1 MAKDLRTMPSDKL
14 WKRVH
19 AALEELRARSTLGNE
34 PVTEPGFRVS
44 NETAAMMRQGSPEAT
59 LQRRLTRPHLP
70 KPDPAY
76 LAAFERTR
84 PREPA
89 QQPTDTEAPIYA
101 TAPGPSE
108 PAE

>member
-1 MAKDLRTMPSDKL
+1 MAKDLRTLTTQKL
-14 WKRVH
+14 WVRAR
-19 AALEELRARSTLGNE
+19 AALEEIERRSLNEQTASLR
-34 PVTEPGFRVS
+34 TEPRHEPEPNPG
-44 NETAAMMRQGSPEAT
+44 TIEAT
-59 LQRRLTRPHLP
+59 MQRRLTRPHLP

-84 PREPA
+84 ARAPA
-89 QQPTDTEAPIYA
+89 PQAPIDTEGM

>member
-1 MAKDLRTMPSDKL
+1 MAKDLTQMPTDKL
-14 WKRVH
+14 WKRAR
-19 AALEELRARSTLGNE
+19 AALDEIERRTTGPGLRLR
-34 PVTEPGFRVS
+34 VTDDAADGFRVAS
-44 NETAAMMRQGSPEAT
+44 SPEAT
-59 LQRRLTRPHLP
+59 LQRRLSRPHLP

-84 PREPA
+84 PRDPA
-89 QQPTDTEAPIYA
+89 PIDTEGPSL